1 MMFGLSSRECVR
13 MTSQRRLYKALD
25 YKSYTKKMA
34 YVFYEH
40 MMIFHKN
47 VS

>member
-1 MMFGLSSRECVR
+1 
-13 MTSQRRLYKALD
+13 MTSQRRLDKALD

-40 MMIFHKN
+40 MMIFHKS
-47 VS
+47 VSWKYF